1 MTSLHLELQWCAPAL
16 GGFLSWCISFYGS
29 DVSFPT
35 PTVGF
40 FNALGKASWV
50 CALHPQLDSLETFYH
65 RLIGNES
72 VKQCPEDMLLLQQTF
87 PLLFDI
93 VSIVEGD
100 QLPEALTAFII
111 DLLEKVKSLFGRN
124 GSIPDAVQLDVHRTN
139 DVEYYPCLPVVRSR
153 GDYCLDDTTPNICTK
168 RSTRHPSLLP
178 GVFLVHCKQGTIML
192 WVCINICINFYDEQH
207 YFW

>member
-1 MTSLHLELQWCAPAL
+1 MFC
-16 GGFLSWCISFYGS
+16 GS

-35 PTVGF
+35 PITGL
-40 FNALGKASWV
+40 FNALGEASP
-50 CALHPQLDSLETFYH
+50 LLPQLDSLETFYR
-65 RLIGNES
+65 RLIGNGPVE
-72 VKQCPEDMLLLQQTF
+72 QCPEDMLLLQQTF

-93 VSIVEGD
+93 VEGD
-100 QLPEALTAFII
+100 QLLETLTAFIT
-111 DLLEKVKSLFGRN
+111 DLLEKAKSPFSRN

-153 GDYCLDDTTPNICTK
+153 GDYCLDDTTPNICAK

-178 GVFLVHCKQGTIML
+178 GVFLVHCKHGTIML

-207 YFW
+207 YF